1 MKKLTEKISVLDCAM
16 YIDGL
21 CKDYDYPFDRY
32 MYRLFNQYVKRGRG
46 DDRLL
51 FTIQDN
57 GMVNL
62 DYLETDTELNVEALN
77 AVKYCLTS
85 TREFLETC
93 GWDVDECLEQWD
105 NYTKEEGEDNEGE
118 KEN

>member
-1 MKKLTEKISVLDCAM
+1 MKKLAEKISVLDCAM

-46 DDRLL
+46 EDRLL

-62 DYLETDTELNVEALN
+62 DYLETDTELNVETLN
-77 AVKYCLTS
+77 AVRYCLTS